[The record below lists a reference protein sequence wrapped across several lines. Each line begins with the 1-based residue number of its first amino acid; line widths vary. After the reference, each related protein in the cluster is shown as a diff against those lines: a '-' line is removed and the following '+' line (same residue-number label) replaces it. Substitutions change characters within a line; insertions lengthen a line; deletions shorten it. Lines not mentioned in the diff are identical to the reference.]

1 MGFPGG
7 SVVKK
12 KKKKKKIRLQYRSH
26 RRLGLD
32 PWIETIPWR
41 RAWPSIPGFL
51 PARGAWQATAHGVAK
66 SQT

>member
-1 MGFPGG
+1 MGFL
-7 SVVKK
+7 VVQWL
-12 KKKKKKIRLQYRSH
+12 KKKKKICLQYRSH

-41 RAWPSIPGFL
+41 RAWQSIPGFL